1 MTTLTLI
8 QFQCHLLEPIDM
20 KLGSAECITLSGPS
34 GSGKTLLLRALADL
48 DPHQGEV
55 RLGDQPQSTIPAPQ
69 WRQQVGL
76 LPTESHWWYE
86 SIRPHIPAIDE
97 AVLHN
102 LGFESECLEWQV
114 SRLSSGERQR
124 LALARLLSNRP
135 EVLLLDEPTANLD
148 AENEERVE
156 GVIQHYHQES
166 GCNVIWVSHNLEQRQ
181 RVGDRSYVIIDSRL
195 EPEAWN

>member
-8 QFQCHLLEPIDM
+8 RFQSHLLAHIDM
-20 KLGSAECITLSGPS
+20 ELGSAECITLSGPS

-48 DPHQGEV
+48 DPHQGEA
-55 RLGDQPQSTIPAPQ
+55 RLGDQLQSTIPAPQ
-69 WRQQVGL
+69 WRRQVGL
-76 LPTESHWWYE
+76 LPTESHWWHE
-86 SIRPHIPAIDE
+86 SIRPHIPTIDE
-97 AVLHN
+97 TVLHN

-148 AENEERVE
+148 TENSNRVE
-156 GVIQHYHQES
+156 GVIQQYRQES
-166 GCNVIWVSHNLEQRQ
+166 GCSIIWVSHNPEQR
-181 RVGDRSYVIIDSRL
+181 RRMGERSYVINGSRL
-195 EPEAWN
+195 EPEVWT